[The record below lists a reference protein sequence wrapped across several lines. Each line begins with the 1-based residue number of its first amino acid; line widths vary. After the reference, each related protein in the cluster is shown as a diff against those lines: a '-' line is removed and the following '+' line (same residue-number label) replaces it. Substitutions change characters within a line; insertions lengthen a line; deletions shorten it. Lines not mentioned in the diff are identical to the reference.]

1 MLREACD
8 VVGFHV
14 KDYCSNFLKCCHYRL
29 GCEVDQRTMQAFP
42 AHRTVHIM
50 EHPIGIPFNR
60 FARLAKKA
68 PALLKDTGK
77 VKVILGVDRLD
88 YTKGVNSYITI
99 SSILRLVLIH
109 FGILIISNETG

>member
-1 MLREACD
+1 MQPVIFLLLHEACD
-8 VVGFHV
+8 VVGFHI

-29 GCEVDQRTMQAFP
+29 GCEVDQRTMLAFP

-68 PALLKDTGK
+68 PTLLKDTDK

-88 YTKGVNSYITI
+88 YTKGVNS
-99 SSILRLVLIH
+99 
-109 FGILIISNETG
+109 